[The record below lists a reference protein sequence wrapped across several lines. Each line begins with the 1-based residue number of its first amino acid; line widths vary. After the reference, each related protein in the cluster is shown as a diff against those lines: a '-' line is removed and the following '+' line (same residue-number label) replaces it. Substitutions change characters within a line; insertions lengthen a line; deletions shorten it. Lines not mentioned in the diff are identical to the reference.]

1 MSCEPTVTITFEPNA
16 LASWIAM
23 VPMPDEPPWISKVS
37 PGFSAPR
44 SNTLCQTVISV
55 SGSAPASWIESEG
68 GTAIACASCAMQYW
82 A

>member
-1 MSCEPTVTITFEPNA
+1 MTITFEPSA
-16 LASWIAM
+16 FAIMIAM
-23 VPMPDEPPWISKVS
+23 VPMPDEPPWTSSVS

-55 SGSAPASWIESEG
+55 SGNAPASCMVSEE
-68 GTAIACASCAMQYW
+68 GTVIACASCAMQYW

>member
-1 MSCEPTVTITFEPNA
+1 MSCPPTVTITLEPNA
-16 LASWIAM
+16 FASWIAM
-23 VPMPDEPPWISKVS
+23 VPMPEEPPWISSVS

-55 SGSAPASWIESEG
+55 SGMAPASAIVSDG
-68 GTAIACASCAMQYW
+68 GTVIAWPSCAMQYW